1 MSKMIAFC
9 GSPES
14 GKTTASLK
22 TAQELYYS
30 KKGSVIF
37 LSPDMR
43 VPSLAFLFPR
53 FKDSEL
59 YSIGKALDKTDIYK
73 EDVIKQLVTVNAM
86 QNFGFLG
93 YKAGENKFSYPQLTE
108 DKIIALFRVLKEIAD
123 YMVVD
128 CSKDA
133 DDLISRMAVNEANS
147 IIQMI
152 TPDLKCMAYYSSQ
165 AELFEISATR
175 IIKVVNVRECDLYL
189 PIEEVTSHFKNLQF
203 ILPYSRPLKQQVIT
217 GALSERLDDKK
228 YREQIAANV
237 EVCK

>member
-30 KKGSVIF
+30 KKGLVIF

-53 FKDSEL
+53 LKDSEL
-59 YSIGKALDKTDIYK
+59 FSIGRALDKTDIYK
-73 EDVIKQLVTVNAM
+73 EDVIRQLVTVKAM

-93 YKAGENKFSYPQLTE
+93 YKTGENKFSYPQLTE
-108 DKIIALFRVLKEIAD
+108 DKIIALFRVLKEIAE
-123 YMVVD
+123 YVVVD
-128 CSKDA
+128 CSNDA
-133 DDLISRMAVNEANS
+133 DDLISRMAVNEADS
-147 IIQMI
+147 LIQMI
-152 TPDLKCMAYYSSQ
+152 TPDLKCIAYYSSQ
-165 AELFEISATR
+165 TEIFENAAARS
-175 IIKVVNVRECDLYL
+175 IKVVNVRESDLYL
-189 PIEEVTSHFKNLQF
+189 PIEEVKSHFKNIQF
-203 ILPYSRPLKQQVIT
+203 VLPYSRPLKQQFIT
-217 GALSERLDDKK
+217 GTLSERLEDKK
-228 YREQIAANV
+228 YREQIAAMA